1 MKKLLRKKEVAKMF
15 AVHHSTIM
23 RWVVQGTFPKPKKLG
38 RRVTVWEVDKLEKF
52 IDES

>member
-1 MKKLLRKKEVAKMF
+1 MKKLITKREVAKMF

-23 RWVVQGTFPKPKKLG
+23 RWVVKGTFPKPKKLG
-38 RRVTVWEVDKLEKF
+38 RRITVWEVDKLEKF